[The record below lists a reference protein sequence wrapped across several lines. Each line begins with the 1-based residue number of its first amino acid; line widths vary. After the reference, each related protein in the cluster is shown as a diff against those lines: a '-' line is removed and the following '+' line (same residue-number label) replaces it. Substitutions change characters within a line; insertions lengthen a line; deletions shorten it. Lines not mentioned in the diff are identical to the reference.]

1 MTFKKIVLA
10 GASGNLGARILRNL
24 LESSDNVF
32 QVTVLTRSKTSGAES
47 FLSAAGLPLS
57 SPNKP
62 SVVSIE
68 YDDHPTLVQNLMG
81 HDVLIAAIAGSIAMR
96 VDPLLLSAAQEAA
109 VRRIIP
115 SQYTLDMLHPAA
127 QALFQ
132 DGWPDAYPVAIAQR
146 YQMLA
151 EAGGPTS
158 YTGILTS
165 MFLDVFL
172 ETGLFGA
179 YEIRGRKATLVDD
192 GDAFFTACST
202 DFIAA
207 SVVAVLK
214 LPEKATKNKRIPIAE
229 VRTTGNELV
238 KVIEEV
244 FGIEMNVQY
253 KSSNQMSGER
263 RIALAAGDV
272 RAAYELT
279 VAKLAGDG
287 SGPGDLTDGLE
298 FDADGIMTFQRK
310 SLKELILLI
319 KQRMPQV

>member
-24 LESSDNVF
+24 LESTDHVF
-32 QVTVLTRSKTSGAES
+32 QVTVLTRSRTNGAES

-62 SVVSIE
+62 SVVSVE
-68 YDDHPTLVQNLMG
+68 YNDHPALVQSLKG
-81 HDVLIAAIAGSIAMR
+81 HDVLIAALAGSIAMQ
-96 VDPLLLSAAQEAA
+96 VDLLLLSAAQEAT

-132 DGWPDAYPVAIAQR
+132 DEWPDAYPVVLAQR

-172 ETGLFGA
+172 ETALFGA
-179 YEIRGRKATLVDD
+179 YDIRGRKSTLVDD

-207 SVVAVLK
+207 SVAAVLK
-214 LPEKATKNKRIPIAE
+214 LPEEVTKNKRIPIAE

-238 KVIEEV
+238 KAIEEV
-244 FGIEMNVQY
+244 FDIKMNVQY
-253 KSSNQMSGER
+253 KSSDQMSSER
-263 RIALAAGDV
+263 RIALAAGNA
-272 RAAYELT
+272 RAAYALT

-298 FDADGIMTFQRK
+298 FGADGTLAFQRRP
-310 SLKELILLI
+310 LKELILLI
-319 KQRMPQV
+319 KQRML

>member
-1 MTFKKIVLA
+1 MTFKKIALA

-24 LESSDNVF
+24 LESADHVF
-32 QVTVLTRSKTSGAES
+32 QVTVLTRSKTNGAES
-47 FLSAAGLPLS
+47 FLLAAGLPLS
-57 SPNKP
+57 SPNQP
-62 SVVSIE
+62 SVVSIQ
-68 YDDHPTLVQNLMG
+68 YDDHPALVQSLKG
-81 HDVLIAAIAGSIAMR
+81 HDVLIAAIAGSIAMQI
-96 VDPLLLSAAQEAA
+96 DPLLLSAAQEAA

-127 QALFQ
+127 RALFQ
-132 DGWPDAYPVAIAQR
+132 DDWPDAYPIVIAQR
-146 YQMLA
+146 YKMLA
-151 EAGGPTS
+151 EAGGPIS

-172 ETGLFGA
+172 ETALFGA
-179 YEIRGRKATLVDD
+179 YDIRGRKSTLVDD
-192 GDAFFTACST
+192 CDAFFTACST

-214 LPEKATKNKRIPIAE
+214 LPEDATKNKRIAIAE

-253 KSSNQMSGER
+253 KSSDQMGSER
-263 RIALAAGDV
+263 RIALAAGNA
-272 RAAYELT
+272 RAAYALT

-298 FDADGIMTFQRK
+298 FDADGTLTFQRK
-310 SLKELILLI
+310 SLKELVFLI
-319 KQRMPQV
+319 KERMPQV